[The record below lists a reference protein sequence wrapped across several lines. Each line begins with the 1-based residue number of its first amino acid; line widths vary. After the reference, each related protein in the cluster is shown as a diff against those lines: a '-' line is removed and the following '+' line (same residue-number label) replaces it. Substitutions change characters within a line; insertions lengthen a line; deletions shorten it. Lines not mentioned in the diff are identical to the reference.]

1 MKNEKKKGKISS
13 SKTLRFSTTDYCA
26 DKPIVISPDAI
37 LYEII
42 VICKNAL
49 SQRYYAINKNKYIK
63 QSHYAIDP
71 LKFNQQQ

>member
-1 MKNEKKKGKISS
+1 MKNEKKKGKISL

-26 DKPIVISPDAI
+26 APDAI